1 MKKAE
6 KKVDAEI
13 VTEVATMTVV
23 HGEPQAEGSTK
34 AKQNK
39 KGGKAKKTEPLFEI
53 ESEKIGVEEYRL
65 TAIRETLPGYEE
77 QMRSVMADLEV
88 LRSRIVSRQGSSIE
102 RDDADGEDIYL
113 FDQAHRKGRRKMPNN
128 QSTFKLVASCKGV
141 GVDEKQCRRL
151 SSRWG
156 LILKIRELGVVEPR
170 LGVSHYDV
178 VKSLHT
184 VAAKLEALRDAE
196 VNNLSVAELR
206 KKYIETKEPIHKG
219 WKELLCSLAGAA
231 SKNLIKIHDLMVK
244 QGGSPD
250 EDVLCWIDDIVVAA
264 NAFTPSAKEVA

>member
-1 MKKAE
+1 M
-6 KKVDAEI
+6 
-13 VTEVATMTVV
+13 
-23 HGEPQAEGSTK
+23 
-34 AKQNK
+34 
-39 KGGKAKKTEPLFEI
+39 
-53 ESEKIGVEEYRL
+53 
-65 TAIRETLPGYEE
+65 
-77 QMRSVMADLEV
+77 
-88 LRSRIVSRQGSSIE
+88 
-102 RDDADGEDIYL
+102 
-113 FDQAHRKGRRKMPNN
+113 
-128 QSTFKLVASCKGV
+128 
-141 GVDEKQCRRL
+141 
-151 SSRWG
+151 
-156 LILKIRELGVVEPR
+156 KIRELGVVEPR